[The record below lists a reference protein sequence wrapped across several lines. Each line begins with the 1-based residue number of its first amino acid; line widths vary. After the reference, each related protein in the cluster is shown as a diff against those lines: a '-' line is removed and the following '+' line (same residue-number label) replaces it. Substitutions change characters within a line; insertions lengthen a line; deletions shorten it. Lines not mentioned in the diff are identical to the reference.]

1 MRRNTP
7 TKHGRLAGKSLLEVV
22 VMISLMSILLGLSA
36 TSLASLFRLRY
47 TITRDT
53 EHARSIDRLAMR
65 LRQDAHDAQSASV
78 AEGCDL
84 TISKGK
90 SIRYSFNTPRIVRE
104 VCQAEEGQEKI
115 VHRDSF
121 SVPRRSVVTFQT
133 DQIDSGTL
141 LRVVIE
147 PENTRLPPRELPRS
161 AHIEAAVGIHSTL
174 ANSGRQP

>member
-1 MRRNTP
+1 MRRSRP
-7 TKHGRLAGKSLLEVV
+7 EGKSLLEAV
-22 VMISLMSILLGLSA
+22 VMISLLSIILGLSA

-65 LRQDAHDAQSASV
+65 LRQDAHEAVSASV

-84 TISKGK
+84 TLGEGK
-90 SIRYSFNTPRIVRE
+90 SIRYSFATPRIVRE
-104 VCQAEEGQEKI
+104 VREGQEGEEKI

-121 SVPRRSVVTFQT
+121 SVPRHSLATFHSEPLE
-133 DQIDSGTL
+133 SGTL
-141 LRVVIE
+141 IRVVIE

-161 AHIEAAVGIHSTL
+161 ARIEAAVGIHGTL
-174 ANSGRQP
+174 TKSGRQP